1 MYLKYKSGWIE
12 QGGIGQGYV
21 YTNKTRMT
29 YPIPFT
35 STDYSIV
42 GTVMT
47 FDNSQNWTRTVY
59 FDNCDEQSTLA
70 TTGYNG
76 QGGTNCEFRWIAC
89 GY

>member
-12 QGGIGQGYV
+12 QGGTCQGYV

-35 STDYSIV
+35 STDYVIV
-42 GTVMT
+42 GSVMT
-47 FDNSQNWTRTVY
+47 SDNSQNWTRSVY
-59 FDNCDEQSTLA
+59 FDNGDLEGTLV

-76 QGGTNCEFRWIAC
+76 QGGGDLPVKWIAC